1 MVFETCT
8 NEEIMTALQLQ
19 LAAIL
24 ENSKVRSL
32 RKNPRTIKRI
42 IVETDF
48 FQRNVR
54 KYFSLK
60 KYRFHQYELSKE
72 QILVYV

>member
-48 FQRNVR
+48 F
-54 KYFSLK
+54 
-60 KYRFHQYELSKE
+60 KE
-72 QILVYV
+72 MSGNIFL